1 MAIANSPKKAK
12 IVLFVIIGIIIV
24 ALVVIC
30 ATGERYHEDRIIGKT
45 RDEIKAMYGS
55 FDITLGNLAVY
66 EVSEDFSDAI
76 WRYFM
81 GGSTYT
87 YLYIVF
93 DQNGYAKEIYKGCR
107 PGR

>member
-1 MAIANSPKKAK
+1 MATTNPPKKAK
-12 IVLFVIIGIIIV
+12 IVLFVIIGIIII

-30 ATGERYHEDRIIGKT
+30 VTSNRYNEDRIIGKT
-45 RDEIKAMYGS
+45 RVEIEAMYGS

-66 EVSEDFSDAI
+66 EIPEDFSNAV

-81 GGSTYT
+81 GGPTYN

-93 DQNGYAKEIYKGCR
+93 NENGYAKEIYKGCR

>member
-1 MAIANSPKKAK
+1 MAIAKLPTKAK
-12 IVLFVIIGIIIV
+12 IVLSVIMCIVTV

-30 ATGERYHEDRIIGKT
+30 VTGEKYNEDQIIGKT
-45 RDEIKAMYGS
+45 RDEIEAMYGS

-81 GGSTYT
+81 GGPTNN
-87 YLYIVF
+87 YLYITF
-93 DQNGYAKEIYKGCR
+93 DENGYVKEIGKGPR
-107 PGR
+107 PG

>member
-1 MAIANSPKKAK
+1 MAIANSTKKAK

-24 ALVVIC
+24 ALVMIC
-30 ATGERYHEDRIIGKT
+30 ITSNGYNEDRIIGKT
-45 RDEIKAMYGS
+45 RDEIEAMYGS

-66 EVSEDFSDAI
+66 EIPEDFSDAV

-81 GGSTYT
+81 GGPTYNC
-87 YLYIVF
+87 LYIVF
-93 DQNGYAKEIYKGCR
+93 NESGYAKETYKGCR